1 MTSRLVEDDAAGQ
14 AVAQEPADVR
24 REDARTV
31 GELEFLQVGQLTESG
46 HARRRQQITAC
57 THTHTAEVSRLSTMQ
72 PRVTPLT
79 RCLHFTGGCTTAVVH
94 SRLYN
99 RLGELCQ

>member
-1 MTSRLVEDDAAGQ
+1 MTSRLVEDDAARQ
-14 AVAQEPADVR
+14 AVAQEPAYVR

-57 THTHTAEVSRLSTMQ
+57 THTHTHTQ
-72 PRVTPLT
+72 PRSAVSPP
-79 RCLHFTGGCTTAVVH
+79 CSHASLH
-94 SRLYN
+94 
-99 RLGELCQ
+99 

>member
-57 THTHTAEVSRLSTMQ
+57 THTHTAEVSRLTLPATRNSTD
-72 PRVTPLT
+72 TL
-79 RCLHFTGGCTTAVVH
+79 FTLY

>member
-46 HARRRQQITAC
+46 HARRRQQIAAC
-57 THTHTAEVSRLSTMQ
+57 THTHTHTQPLSAVSPPCSHAS
-72 PRVTPLT
+72 
-79 RCLHFTGGCTTAVVH
+79 LH
-94 SRLYN
+94 
-99 RLGELCQ
+99 